1 MLITIKGLINTSV
14 ILLAVGAG
22 IAPAVAAS
30 PDEQN
35 RSAQETARKPQ
46 TLAQSKAK
54 VPAPS
59 PAAEHAPSN
68 IDLLNKALKPG
79 ASDPDVPLPHPDLAR
94 PASEQP
100 ASLSGPQFFAR
111 QEQGGGVFGLKMPIA
126 VK

>member
-1 MLITIKGLINTSV
+1 MLIKGLITASV

-22 IAPAVAAS
+22 VASAVAAS
-30 PDEQN
+30 PDERN
-35 RSAQETARKPQ
+35 RSAQETAGKPQ

-54 VPAPS
+54 V
-59 PAAEHAPSN
+59 SN
-68 IDLLNKALKPG
+68 IDLLNMTLKPG

-111 QEQGGGVFGLKMPIA
+111 QEQGGGVLGLKIPIA
-126 VK
+126 VR

>member
-1 MLITIKGLINTSV
+1 MLIKGLINTSV

-22 IAPAVAAS
+22 VAPAVAAS

-35 RSAQETARKPQ
+35 KFAQGTTRKPQ

-54 VPAPS
+54 VPAAS
-59 PAAEHAPSN
+59 PAAEHGPSN
-68 IDLLNKALKPG
+68 IDLLNKTLKPG

-94 PASEQP
+94 PASEQA
-100 ASLSGPQFFAR
+100 ASLGGPQFFAR
-111 QEQGGGVFGLKMPIA
+111 QEQGGGVMGLKIPIA

>member
-1 MLITIKGLINTSV
+1 MLIKGLINTTV

-22 IAPAVAAS
+22 VAPAVAAN

-35 RSAQETARKPQ
+35 RSVQDTSRQPQ

-54 VPAPS
+54 VPAAS
-59 PAAEHAPSN
+59 PAAEHGPSN
-68 IDLLNKALKPG
+68 IDLLNKTLKPG

-94 PASEQP
+94 PASEQA

-111 QEQGGGVFGLKMPIA
+111 QEQGGGVLGLRMPIA

>member
-1 MLITIKGLINTSV
+1 MLIKGLITTSV
-14 ILLAVGAG
+14 FLLAVGAG
-22 IAPAVAAS
+22 VASAVAAS
-30 PDEQN
+30 PDERN

-54 VPAPS
+54 VS
-59 PAAEHAPSN
+59 AAEHGPSN
-68 IDLLNKALKPG
+68 IDLLNKTLKPG

-111 QEQGGGVFGLKMPIA
+111 QEQGGGVLGLKIPIA
-126 VK
+126 VR